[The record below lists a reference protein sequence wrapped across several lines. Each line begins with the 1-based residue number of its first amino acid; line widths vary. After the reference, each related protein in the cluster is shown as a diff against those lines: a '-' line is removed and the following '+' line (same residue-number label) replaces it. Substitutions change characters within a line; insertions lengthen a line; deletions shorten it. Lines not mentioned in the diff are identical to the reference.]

1 MKAKPRGKQVIPKK
15 QKAVVVAQRAPT
27 VDLIKNLR
35 VPKMDTLPSCRRVLR
50 NILRMVARDEIPS
63 KKGWHMASIVKEITA
78 ITKDITIEQ
87 EAALMRAA
95 FRKAVD
101 SGAIPRGAIPA
112 AIFDG
117 TPLKGDYLPADGD
130 ESPHPFDTH

>member
-1 MKAKPRGKQVIPKK
+1 MKAKPRRKQIIPKR
-15 QKAVVVAQRAPT
+15 QKAVVVTPT
-27 VDLIKNLR
+27 VDLIRNLR

-63 KKGWHMASIVKEITA
+63 KKGYHMANIVNSIAA
-78 ITKDITIEQ
+78 ITRDITVDE
-87 EAALMRAA
+87 ESALMRAA

-101 SGAIPRGAIPA
+101 QGLIPRGSIPA

-117 TPLKGDYLPADGD
+117 TPLSGDYLPADD
-130 ESPHPFDTH
+130 AHPFETH